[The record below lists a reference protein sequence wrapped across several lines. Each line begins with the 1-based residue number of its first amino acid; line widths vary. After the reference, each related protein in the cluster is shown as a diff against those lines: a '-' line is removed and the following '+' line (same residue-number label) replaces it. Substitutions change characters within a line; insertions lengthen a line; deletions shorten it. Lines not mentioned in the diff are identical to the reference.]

1 MIRRIRKIYW
11 SPELFGMNGPTTIS
25 EVEDKKKMSLGLTVV
40 LDSLIDV
47 EVINGVQR
55 ADLRR

>member
-11 SPELFGMNGPTTIS
+11 SPELFGMNEPTTIS
-25 EVEDKKKMSLGLTVV
+25 EVEDKKKMSLGLTVA

>member
-1 MIRRIRKIYW
+1 
-11 SPELFGMNGPTTIS
+11 MNGPTTIS

>member
-11 SPELFGMNGPTTIS
+11 SPELFGMNEPTTIS
-25 EVEDKKKMSLGLTVV
+25 EVEDKKKMSLGLTVT

-47 EVINGVQR
+47 EVINGVQE
-55 ADLRR
+55 ATPQQ